1 MPSTR
6 CWWRP
11 IMMLF
16 CLLVAFQ
23 HPVLAQSVTAPS
35 AALGTAD
42 LLGDGRKAIAAK
54 NYAHAVEILTKAA
67 NAGDPDALE
76 LLGLARERA
85 GQMAQ
90 AKLVY
95 ETYLKSYPDGEG
107 AGRVRTR
114 LSGVLA
120 AMESEATEELAARQK
135 VKLEAKPPAAVRS
148 TPGALQS
155 IALGKTDRL
164 QDDPVKEGWQWQ
176 AYGSAGQFY
185 YRNDGFTGANLRR
198 GTFGSHE
205 VAQND
210 IVSSADVTV
219 HGEDGPNEIKI
230 RIAGY
235 QQTDLERSGLDGETT
250 LSTAYVDMRNRL
262 NGLSARAGRQT
273 RYGGGVFGR
282 FDGLLLGSQLDEQV
296 LAQVVMGSP
305 VYYGEIEP
313 FADDRA
319 FLGAS
324 IDLTSKSKVWS
335 GTLYAI
341 GQNTGD
347 VVDRRAV
354 GAELRYAKG
363 YLSSYANADFDVHYG
378 EFNSA
383 TVSANWQAANGLLLF
398 ASADYRHVP
407 FLLTSNALAGQSA
420 TSLASLIDILGVNET
435 EALAVDR
442 TASARMVTGGFTY
455 DLSNV
460 WQFTL
465 DASLA
470 DYSGTPASGGVDAIP
485 DPGVEIYISAL
496 IGGSGVFRDEDYAGI
511 GINLIDSSDYRTLM
525 ADLTYRFAVGD
536 DWRLSPR
543 LRLAYRDGQQ
553 GLGDQ
558 VLVMPSLGLRY
569 QVSDHWSF
577 ESEIALRW
585 ENNLDASGDS
595 QNAEVLMTAGYR
607 YQF

>member
-1 MPSTR
+1 MV
-6 CWWRP
+6 
-11 IMMLF
+11 LF
-16 CLLVAFQ
+16 CFLAALQ
-23 HPVLAQSVTAPS
+23 HPASAQSVTTP
-35 AALGTAD
+35 AATGTAD
-42 LLGDGRKAIAAK
+42 LLGEARKAIAAK
-54 NYAHAVEILTKAA
+54 NYAHAVELLTNAA
-67 NAGDPDALE
+67 SSDNPDAQE

-85 GQMAQ
+85 GQLAQ

-95 ETYLKSYPDGEG
+95 DTYLKSYPESEG
-107 AGRVRTR
+107 ADRVRTR
-114 LSGVLA
+114 LSGVMA
-120 AMESEATEELAARQK
+120 AMESEATEEFAARRN
-135 VKLEAKPPAAVRS
+135 VKLAGNPPAAVR
-148 TPGALQS
+148 TAPGALQS
-155 IALGKTDRL
+155 TALGKTDRI
-164 QDDPVKEGWQWQ
+164 QDTPVKDGWQWQ

-185 YRNDGFTGANLRR
+185 YRDDGFTGANLRR
-198 GTFGSHE
+198 GTFGTHD

-219 HGEDGPNEIKI
+219 QGENGPNEIKI
-230 RIAGY
+230 RISGY
-235 QQTDLERSGLDGETT
+235 EQTDLERAGLGEETT

-262 NGLSARAGRQT
+262 SGLSARAGRQT

-305 VYYGEIEP
+305 VYYGGIEP

-324 IDLTSKSKVWS
+324 IDLTSKNKVWS

-347 VVDRRAV
+347 IVDRRAI

-363 YLSSYANADFDVHYG
+363 YLTGYANADFDVHYG

-383 TVSANWQAANGLLLF
+383 TISASWQAADELLLF
-398 ASADYRHVP
+398 ASADHRHVP

-420 TSLASLIDILGVNET
+420 TSLASLIDIMGVNEA

-442 TASARMVTGGFTY
+442 TASARTVTGGFTY

-485 DPGVEIYISAL
+485 DPGVEIYVSAL
-496 IGGSGVFRDEDYAGI
+496 ISGSGVFRDVDYAGI
-511 GINLIDSSDYRTLM
+511 GINLIDSSDYRTFM

-543 LRLAYRDGQQ
+543 LRLAYRDGHQ
-553 GLGDQ
+553 GLNDQ
-558 VLVMPSLGLRY
+558 ILVMPSVALRY
-569 QVSDHWSF
+569 QISDHWSF

-585 ENNLDASGDS
+585 ENNFDIPVDS